1 MLHGAIFSLFLAVQT
16 PVLPIPDVS
25 GWTEIARTDLEFRTN
40 DYTVAFVGQIV
51 DYQHAERKGDFVR
64 VYLRH
69 AVVLSERARA
79 RSGHQGAQ
87 IGTDL
92 RYHVAEQ
99 NKILERAQQDGEAF
113 AYLFWALYEDERGF
127 EVRLGP
133 MQYWLLNAQGDWSY
147 SVNEKMTVMPL
158 SEPSVDNPFATRIVG
173 LRFVLGTVSHVLRL
187 DPVYMVVPKE
197 QKDGGR

>member
-25 GWTEIARTDLEFRTN
+25 GWTEVARTDLEFRTD
-40 DYTVAFVGQIV
+40 DYTVAFVGQTV
-51 DYQHAERKGDFVR
+51 DYQHAEREGDFVR

-79 RSGHQGAQ
+79 RSGHQQAQTGA
-87 IGTDL
+87 DL

-99 NKILERAQQDGEAF
+99 NKILEHAQKDGEAF
-113 AYLFWALYEDERGF
+113 AYVFWSVYRDERGL
-127 EVRLGP
+127 EVRSGP
-133 MQYWLLNAQGDWSY
+133 MHYWLLNAHADWSY
-147 SVNEKMTVMPL
+147 SVDDRITVMPI
-158 SEPSVDNPFATRIVG
+158 SEPSVDEPFETRIVG
-173 LRFVLGTVSHVLRL
+173 LKFELGTASHVLRL